1 MSNYEL
7 HRGDCLEVLR
17 TMPDNSID
25 AIVTDPPYGLS
36 KEPDMAEVLK
46 HWLAGDDYVHKGKG
60 FMGKSW
66 DSFVPGPAVWRECL
80 RVLKPGGHLVSFFGT
95 RTYDMG
101 VLAIR
106 LAGFEVRDQ
115 LAWVYGS
122 GFPKSQN
129 VSKAIDKMGGQPW
142 AGFAAMLDKVIKDA
156 GFNYTSLD
164 RALGIPSAGLHSCYW
179 VRMDERGGLPPRR
192 YYEKL
197 KVLLNPPT
205 EFTDL
210 YDKAEREVLAIEKR
224 KNAPSGIVSAG
235 RESVEI
241 EREITAPATEAA
253 QRWEGWGT
261 ALKPAQEPIVLA
273 RKPLIGTVAANV
285 LEHGTGALNIDG
297 CRVPTE
303 EGGRPKREVAAM
315 REDVEYGGNALAGR
329 VDGSLQS
336 SKAVGSTDQGRWPAN
351 LAHDGSDE
359 VLAAFPDAP
368 GQQRSVGPE
377 HGEKPS
383 VNVYGDYGARDT
395 FNPRGDKGSAAR
407 FFYCAKASKRD
418 RNEGCEHLQEGR
430 YSHDGRQTPIDNAYQ
445 RNSSNSSNSH
455 PTVKPTDLMR
465 WLVRLVTPPGGI
477 VLDPYTGSGSTGK
490 AAILEGFDFVGIERD
505 ADESGESLG
514 YIDIAR
520 ARIEWAVAADAA
532 TGESPQADMFAGGVA

>member
-129 VSKAIDKMGGQPW
+129 VSKAIDKAGGNPLSFRRFAEAYAEAVAK
-142 AGFAAMLDKVIKDA
+142 AGMTHTEV
-156 GFNYTSLD
+156 D
-164 RALGIPSAGLHSCYW
+164 RRLGLASAGSNSCYW
-179 VRMDERGGLPPRR
+179 ARADHRGGLPPRHHWEAVR
-192 YYEKL
+192 D
-197 KVLLNPPT
+197 LLSLPAVI
-205 EFTDL
+205 ERL
-210 YDKAEREVLAIEKR
+210 YDAAEREVLAVERR

-235 RESVEI
+235 RESVDI

-253 QRWEGWGT
+253 RQWDGWGT

-273 RKPLIGTVAANV
+273 RKPLTGTVATNV
-285 LEHGTGALNIDG
+285 LDHGTGALNIDG
-297 CRVPTE
+297 CRV
-303 EGGRPKREVAAM
+303 
-315 REDVEYGGNALAGR
+315 
-329 VDGSLQS
+329 GSE
-336 SKAVGSTDQGRWPAN
+336 KVSTHSR
-351 LAHDGSDE
+351 
-359 VLAAFPDAP
+359 
-368 GQQRSVGPE
+368 GQ
-377 HGEKPS
+377 
-383 VNVYGDYGARDT
+383 N
-395 FNPRGDKGSAAR
+395 
-407 FFYCAKASKRD
+407 
-418 RNEGCEHLQEGR
+418 
-430 YSHDGRQTPIDNAYQ
+430 
-445 RNSSNSSNSH
+445 
-455 PTVKPTDLMR
+455 
-465 WLVRLVTPPGGI
+465 
-477 VLDPYTGSGSTGK
+477 
-490 AAILEGFDFVGIERD
+490 
-505 ADESGESLG
+505 
-514 YIDIAR
+514 
-520 ARIEWAVAADAA
+520 
-532 TGESPQADMFAGGVA
+532 

>member
-129 VSKAIDKMGGQPW
+129 VSKAIDKAGGNPLSFRRFAEAYAEAVAK
-142 AGFAAMLDKVIKDA
+142 AGMTHTEV
-156 GFNYTSLD
+156 D
-164 RALGIPSAGLHSCYW
+164 RRLGLASAGSNSCYW
-179 VRMDERGGLPPRR
+179 ARADHRGGLPPRHHWEAVR
-192 YYEKL
+192 D
-197 KVLLNPPT
+197 LLSLPAVI
-205 EFTDL
+205 ERL
-210 YDKAEREVLAIEKR
+210 YDAAEREVLAVERR

-235 RESVEI
+235 RESVDI

-253 QRWEGWGT
+253 RQWDGWGT

-273 RKPLIGTVAANV
+273 RKPLTGTVATNV
-285 LEHGTGALNIDG
+285 LDHGTGALNIDG
-297 CRVPTE
+297 CRVGSEKVSTHSR
-303 EGGRPKREVAAM
+303 GQNGAFPKRPGEVSAEESG
-315 REDVEYGGNALAGR
+315 RKKDQRGGLDHSERA
-329 VDGSLQS
+329 
-336 SKAVGSTDQGRWPAN
+336 GRWPAN
-351 LAHDGSDE
+351 LVHDGSDE
-359 VLAAFPDAP
+359 VLAAFPDAK
-368 GQQRSVGPE
+368 GQQGALNGNEPSGKMGSANCYGKMDRRHASVPRS
-377 HGEKPS
+377 
-383 VNVYGDYGARDT
+383 DAAT
-395 FNPRGDKGSAAR
+395 SAAR
-407 FFYCAKASKRD
+407 FFYEAKASKRD
-418 RNEGCEHLQEGR
+418 RHERLPAGEN
-430 YSHDGRQTPIDNAYQ
+430 I
-445 RNSSNSSNSH
+445 H
-455 PTVKPTDLMR
+455 PTVKPTALMR
-465 WLVRLVTPPGGI
+465 WLARLITPPGGT